1 MLNLQLKKNNNMIWE
16 TSIKTVVTDEKGN
29 DRNVTSRYIVESA
42 ELFAE
47 VEKKLYEEFGNE
59 TCFEVATIKI
69 SKLKEIINEAPQG
82 EEECKI
88 YFATIVDKFYDAD
101 KDITTETKYVVALF
115 AHDINEAHQAIGQ
128 YMKQGLEDM
137 ELVAIKET
145 KYLEVLK

>member
-1 MLNLQLKKNNNMIWE
+1 MIWE

-59 TCFEVATIKI
+59 TGFEVASIKI
-69 SKLKEIINEAPQG
+69 SKLREIINEAPQG

-101 KDITTETKYVVALF
+101 KDITTETTYVVALF
-115 AHDINEAHQAIGQ
+115 AHNINEAHQAIGQ
-128 YMKQGLEDM
+128 YMKQGFEDM

-145 KYLEVLK
+145 KYLEVL